1 MYYCSSFLFK
11 SESDSESAM
20 VKKFEDRNY
29 NIILHLSQISNDLF
43 LLNIQPVSK
52 FVCGHIMREH
62 CEKTCQNAFGQSVSL
77 RPLAKGLV

>member
-11 SESDSESAM
+11 SESDSESSL

-29 NIILHLSQISNDLF
+29 NILHLSQISNDLF